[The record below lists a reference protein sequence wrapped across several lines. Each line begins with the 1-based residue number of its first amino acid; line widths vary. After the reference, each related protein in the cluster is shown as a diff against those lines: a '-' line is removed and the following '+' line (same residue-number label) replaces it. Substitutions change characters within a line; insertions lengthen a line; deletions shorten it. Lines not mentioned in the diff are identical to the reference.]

1 MVELGRIVLKFC
13 VQCLTD
19 LLTQY
24 HSAVQKRDAVQ
35 KDFESHRQKSQSAD
49 WLNKQQE
56 MEAIKQ
62 QLDQINRQ
70 STFDD
75 LAAEGVSSFFA
86 LHIFNIKDF

>member
-1 MVELGRIVLKFC
+1 MVKLSRIVLKFC

-19 LLTQY
+19 LLKQY

-35 KDFESHRQKSQSAD
+35 NDFESHQQKSQSVD

-56 MEAIKQ
+56 MEEIKR

-75 LAAEGVSSFFA
+75 LAAE
-86 LHIFNIKDF
+86 